1 MNAVLDNVSY
11 GSVRIQYASLFDVA
25 VNETSPA
32 IQIVGMS
39 ATLPNLDMLA
49 KWLSADLYFTDHR
62 PVPLTEMIK
71 AGSTLYDAN
80 MKKIREIDGGT
91 VSGDDD
97 HVIPLCKETI
107 AEGHSVLVFCPTKNW
122 CEKLAESIAKHFADI
137 GSLALQDAGHNS
149 DRGGGFVKASALFTF
164 DYTALKEVIE
174 QLKRTQVG
182 LDSVLSRMIPHA
194 VAFHHAGL
202 TFDERD
208 IIEGAFRQGSIRVL
222 IATSTL
228 SSGGCI
234 CHVSAASTSFL
245 SLNRDRFS
253 IVFLGVNLPARR
265 VIIRTPIFHGKLV
278 DALTYKQMAGRAG
291 RKGVDALGESV
302 LICKPAERQ
311 KAVSLLNSQLKA
323 VHSCLLGMKTVSW
336 FMRFLNSQEC
346 QGSKFKKKFVL

>member
-1 MNAVLDNVSY
+1 
-11 GSVRIQYASLFDVA
+11 
-25 VNETSPA
+25 
-32 IQIVGMS
+32 MS

-71 AGSTLYDAN
+71 VSSTLYDAN
-80 MKKIREIDGGT
+80 VKKIREISGGT

-107 AEGHSVLVFCPTKNW
+107 VEGHSVLVFCPTKNW
-122 CEKLAESIAKHFADI
+122 CEKLAETIARHFAEI
-137 GSLALQDAGHNS
+137 GSLVLQEGGS
-149 DRGGGFVKASALFTF
+149 SVPGGGFVKASALLTF
-164 DYTALKEVIE
+164 DYSALKEVIE

-222 IATSTL
+222 VATSTL

-234 CHVSAASTSFL
+234 
-245 SLNRDRFS
+245 LN
-253 IVFLGVNLPARR
+253 VPA
-265 VIIRTPIFHGKLV
+265 VTF
-278 DALTYKQMAGRAG
+278 
-291 RKGVDALGESV
+291 
-302 LICKPAERQ
+302 
-311 KAVSLLNSQLKA
+311 
-323 VHSCLLGMKTVSW
+323 
-336 FMRFLNSQEC
+336 
-346 QGSKFKKKFVL
+346 